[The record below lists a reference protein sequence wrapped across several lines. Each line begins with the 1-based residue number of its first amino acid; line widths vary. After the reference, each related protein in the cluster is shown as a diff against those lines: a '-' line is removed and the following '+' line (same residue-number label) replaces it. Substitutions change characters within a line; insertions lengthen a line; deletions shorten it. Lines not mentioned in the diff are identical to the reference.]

1 MSFLDNRT
9 FQAVVSAFWLAF
21 LAVLGV
27 NIIGG
32 LIMPEH
38 KAVETFGYPVEV
50 PEVAAVATADAGAPA
65 ERPNIIP
72 MIATASAEAGAAGF
86 KKCGSC
92 HSVAADGKPMT
103 GPNLHGLVGRAVASE
118 ANFGKYSDSLK
129 AIGGEWTY
137 EKLDDYLENPK
148 RLAPKGTMSFAGLKK
163 ADERAAVIKFLMD
176 NTPNAPALP
185 QVAEAPAEAA
195 PAEAAPAGAA
205 PAETAPAK

>member
-38 KAVETFGYPVEV
+38 QTVETFGYPVEV
-50 PEVAAVATADAGAPA
+50 PEVAAVATADAGVEAQ
-65 ERPNIIP
+65 RPNIIP
-72 MIATASAEAGAAGF
+72 MIALASAEAGAAGF
-86 KKCGSC
+86 RKCTSC
-92 HSVAADGKPMT
+92 HTVAPDAKPMT
-103 GPNLHGLVGRAVASE
+103 GPSLHGVAGRAVAAD
-118 ANFGKYSDSLK
+118 ANFAKYSDSLK
-129 AIGGEWTY
+129 AVGGDWTY

-185 QVAEAPAEAA
+185 AVEAAAEAA
-195 PAEAAPAGAA
+195 PAEAAPADAA
-205 PAETAPAK
+205 PAAK

>member
-38 KAVETFGYPVEV
+38 QTVETFGYPVEV
-50 PEVAAVATADAGAPA
+50 PEVAAVATADAGAEA
-65 ERPNIIP
+65 QRPNIIP
-72 MIATASAEAGAAGF
+72 MIALASTEAGAAGF
-86 KKCGSC
+86 RKCTSC
-92 HSVAADGKPMT
+92 HTVADVAKPMT
-103 GPNLHGLVGRAVASE
+103 GPSLHGIAGRTVASE
-118 ANFGKYSDSLK
+118 ASFAKYSDSLK
-129 AIGGEWTY
+129 AIGGNWTY

-148 RLAPKGTMSFAGLKK
+148 RLAPKGTMNFAGLKK

-185 QVAEAPAEAA
+185 AVEAAAEAA
-195 PAEAAPAGAA
+195 PAEAAPADAA
-205 PAETAPAK
+205 PAAK